1 MPIIMTPEQLAKRR
15 THICSSEVG
24 KIFNESPFGNAWD
37 VWCEKV
43 WELEDW
49 PSTPMQEAGNYL
61 EPAIAA
67 WACDQLGIEW
77 ELDQEKLEG
86 IKGLHMSHPD
96 GEDKA
101 NPKVGGE
108 WKLVTMTAGWGK
120 AQDEIPG
127 FVALQVAHQMYVK
140 DYDKVH
146 VVVFKRTMG
155 EPFSLY
161 EIGRTPVVE
170 EMIKTVVEHTEWWWN
185 EYVLTKKEPENTP
198 LPSLDTLNRVIRL
211 PHPDN
216 TTVIPLSLVE
226 AWDEAR
232 RQRLEAEK
240 FEKEQKKAMLMA
252 LGEYEAANLDD
263 GSLIWLKTEGA
274 GRRIDTKRFKKEE
287 PELYIKFSNESTRQ
301 IPRWKKG

>member
-1 MPIIMTPEQLAKRR
+1 MPITKEQLVERR
-15 THICSSEVG
+15 KYICSSDVA

-37 VWCEKV
+37 VWCQKV
-43 WELEDW
+43 WELADW

-67 WACDQLGIEW
+67 WAGDQLGIEW

-86 IKGLHMSHPD
+86 IKGIHMSHPD
-96 GEDKA
+96 GEDKDDS
-101 NPKVGGE
+101 KVGGE

-120 AQDEIPG
+120 AIDEIPG

-146 VVVFKRTMG
+146 IVVFKRTMG

-170 EMIKTVVEHTEWWWN
+170 EMIKTVVDHTEWFWN
-185 EYVLTKKEPENTP
+185 EHVLTKKEPENTP
-198 LPSLDTLNRVIRL
+198 LPSLDTLSRAIRL
-211 PHPDN
+211 PAPEN
-216 TTVIPLSLVE
+216 MTVIPLSLVE

-232 RQRLEAEK
+232 KQRLEAKK
-240 FEKEQKKAMLMA
+240 FEDEQKKAMLTA
-252 LGEYEAANLDD
+252 LGTYEAANLDD
-263 GSLIWLKTEGA
+263 GSMIWFKTESA
-274 GRRIDTKRFKKEE
+274 GIKVDVKRLKKEQVE
-287 PELYIKFSNESTRQ
+287 IYNEYGKASTRQ
-301 IPRWKKG
+301 IPRWKKAGK